1 MAGTSLFRRIADAP
15 SWRVLGR
22 LALALG
28 LMRLFFAFY
37 PVFLSGSEIAPPF
50 PEGWEGAE
58 VVEFTAGKGGLA
70 ACLPAQ
76 PAAGNRLEFPMASVR
91 GMDALRVR
99 AQIRAADLVRGQH
112 AYSQGRVLLGFV
124 DQTGKSRWDW
134 PHTAGT
140 AEDTTPWRTI
150 SHRFL
155 VPEEAESARL
165 LLLNH
170 GRSGL
175 FSVRSVS
182 VVPLRLNPWT
192 PVVFSAWGLAWA
204 VAVLASARR
213 LRLGSR
219 RGGWVVV
226 LAGAVIVTGMLLSES
241 ALSAVSVNA
250 RRLVARLERPAA
262 PAAAPAVQPAVPSAT
277 PAPKPATPARPIRDF
292 LADSERSFDLHRP
305 GHFLAFAW
313 LAFSAAGCFG
323 FRRVDGAWRLDGLAA
338 LALFSAAAE
347 QLQWLT
353 LSRNARFADIAV
365 NFLGLAAGLLL
376 SRVVRPG
383 PARA

>member
-1 MAGTSLFRRIADAP
+1 MASPGPILRRLVDSP
-15 SWRVLGR
+15 TWRRLGR
-22 LALALG
+22 LALGLA

-37 PVFLSGSEIAPPF
+37 PVFLSGPEIAPPF
-50 PEGWEGAE
+50 PENWEGAADA
-58 VVEFTAGKGGLA
+58 EFAPEDGTLA
-70 ACLPAQ
+70 VRLATL
-76 PAAGNRLEFPMASVR
+76 PAAGSRLEFPVASVR

-99 AQIRAADLVRGQH
+99 AQIRAADLIRGQH

-124 DQTGKSRWDW
+124 DRTGKSRWDW

-140 AEDTTPWRTI
+140 AEDTTSWRTI

-175 FSVRSVS
+175 FYVRSVS

-192 PVVFSAWGLAWA
+192 PVVFVAWGLAWA
-204 VAVLASARR
+204 LAVLASARR
-213 LRLGSR
+213 LHLGSR
-219 RGGWVVV
+219 RGGRAVL
-226 LAGAVIVTGMLLSES
+226 LAGAAIVTGMLLSER

-250 RRLVARLERPAA
+250 RRLVARLERPAVQPSA
-262 PAAAPAVQPAVPSAT
+262 PAAT
-277 PAPKPATPARPIRDF
+277 PAPKPAIPARPIRDF
-292 LADSERSFDLHRP
+292 LADSERTLDLHRP
-305 GHFLAFAW
+305 GHFLVFAW
-313 LAFSAAGCFG
+313 LAFAAAGCFG
-323 FRRVDGAWRLDGLAA
+323 FRRADGTFRLDGLAA

-353 LSRNARFADIAV
+353 LSRNARFADITV
-365 NFLGLAAGLLL
+365 NLLGLAAGLLL
-376 SRVVRPG
+376 
-383 PARA
+383 ARAAHRGSVPV

>member
-1 MAGTSLFRRIADAP
+1 MAESSFFRRFADAP
-15 SWRVLGR
+15 SWRTLGR
-22 LALALG
+22 LALGLA

-37 PVFLSGSEIAPPF
+37 PVFLPGPDIAPPF
-50 PEGWEGAE
+50 PENWEGADS
-58 VVEFTAGKGGLA
+58 VAFTPGDGGLTASLA
-70 ACLPAQ
+70 ALPAV
-76 PAAGNRLEFPMASVR
+76 GSRLEFPVVSVR

-99 AQIRAADLVRGQH
+99 AQIRADQLIRGQH

-124 DQTGKSRWDW
+124 DRTGKSRWDW

-140 AEDTTPWRTI
+140 AEDTMPWRTI

-175 FSVRSVS
+175 FFVRSVS

-192 PVVFSAWGLAWA
+192 PFVFAAWGLAWA
-204 VAVLASARR
+204 LIVLGSARR
-213 LRLGSR
+213 LRLWAR
-219 RGGWVVV
+219 RGGRAVL
-226 LAGAVIVTGMLLSES
+226 LAGAVIVTGMLLSER
-241 ALSAVSVNA
+241 ALSTISVQA
-250 RRLVARLERPAA
+250 RRLAARIEDS
-262 PAAAPAVQPAVPSAT
+262 AVPAVPIVQ
-277 PAPKPATPARPIRDF
+277 PPATPPATPPRPTRDF
-292 LADSERSFDLHRP
+292 RADSERTFDLHRP

-313 LAFSAAGCFG
+313 LAFAAAGCFG
-323 FRRVDGAWRLDGLAA
+323 FRRANGTLRLDGLAA
-338 LALFSAAAE
+338 LLLFSAAAE

-353 LSRNARFADIAV
+353 LSRNARFADIVV

-376 SRVVRPG
+376 
-383 PARA
+383 ARAVRRKPATG